1 MYPRVPID
9 VVWCVR
15 EKYIHGPRARK
26 MKGDKVGCFSIA
38 TDRRGKVG
46 SGSIV
51 AGVSRRLIQG
61 SRD

>member
-1 MYPRVPID
+1 
-9 VVWCVR
+9 
-15 EKYIHGPRARK
+15 

-38 TDRRGKVG
+38 TYRGGKVG